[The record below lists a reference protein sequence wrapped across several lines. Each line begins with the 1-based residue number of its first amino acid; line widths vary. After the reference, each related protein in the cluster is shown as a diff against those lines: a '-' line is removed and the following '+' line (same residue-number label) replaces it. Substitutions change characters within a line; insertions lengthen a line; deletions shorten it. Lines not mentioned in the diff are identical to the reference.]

1 MATLLLSREQLSRE
15 PSDREQLSRRSFSRE
30 QAFPAP
36 LQELFTSGKTDNAT
50 MRIAHWSRAQQAR
63 LLASLAVIS
72 RQNRGWIL
80 IANAPAPLSRRALV
94 DAGVNPARVI
104 EVRKASELLLQQAM
118 VCTGIAAIV
127 CWQPKGAALPSQG
140 HRGQSVFIITPVGRL
155 PTRAPIRCAAS
166 PAMMET
172 LPDQTGVTRYR
183 SSVTG
188 DIGCRGMTRR
198 QCGSMR

>member
-15 PSDREQLSRRSFSRE
+15 QLSRKPLSRKQVFSS
-30 QAFPAP
+30 P
-36 LQELFTSGKTDNAT
+36 LQGLLAPDKTDTAT

-104 EVRKASELLLQQAM
+104 EVRRASGLLLQQAM
-118 VCTGIAAIV
+118 ACTGITALV
-127 CWQPKGAALPSQG
+127 CWQPEGAALPSQG
-140 HRGQSVFIITPVGRL
+140 HRGQSVFIITPTGKL
-155 PTRAPIRCAAS
+155 PTRVPTRCAAS
-166 PAMMET
+166 PAMSDVISDKVGIT
-172 LPDQTGVTRYR
+172 RYRKLVTGNIGCQGVTRGY
-183 SSVTG
+183 
-188 DIGCRGMTRR
+188 
-198 QCGSMR
+198 CGSIR